1 VTTAPRAF
9 VLGGGVAG
17 LVAAFGLADAG
28 HRVVLLESRR
38 QVGGRA
44 FSSNDPVTGLR
55 LDNGPH
61 VMLGCYREMRN
72 LLRRLGT
79 EAGFQQERRL
89 RLAYCREGGTVV
101 HLALGGLP
109 VPLAMPWALMRLRI
123 PFGARVR
130 ALLGMGTVLWPVPA
144 RWTLADWL
152 RRRWQRGAPDA
163 FLWRPLCR
171 AIMNVE
177 PEQAAARD
185 FLATL
190 REAFL
195 GGAARAAFWLP
206 ARGWGELIGDPAPAA
221 LAAAGV
227 TLRCGARI
235 ERLARSGD
243 RIVGIE
249 LGDGERI
256 VVEPEDLVVSA
267 LPWFAAARLLPELTE
282 VAAALGDSP
291 IVSAYVLTSPQLP
304 PLPDDGPVVAF
315 VDGDPFHFVIRTPGG
330 DPRRL
335 GLLSGGGRSFDCQ
348 AVERIAAR
356 ALEQLR
362 RYYPGGPWADAVVR
376 VRKEQLATFVA
387 APGTAEQRPRPG
399 RLPGGPAN
407 LRLCGDWTAT
417 GFPATLEGA
426 ARSAVAMLREFGAA
440 KVPVPR
446 REQAPRSPVPLAR
459 RADRRR

>member
-1 VTTAPRAF
+1 MTAAPRTY

-44 FSSNDPVTGLR
+44 FSSLDPATGLR

-61 VMLGCYREMRN
+61 VMLGCYREMRA

-79 EAGFQQERRL
+79 EPGCRQDRRL
-89 RLAYCREGGTVV
+89 QLAYCREGGAMLR
-101 HLALGGLP
+101 LALGGLP
-109 VPLAMPWALMRLRI
+109 VPLAMPLALLRLPI
-123 PFGARVR
+123 PFGARLR
-130 ALLGMGTVLWPVPA
+130 ALFGMSSVLWPVPM
-144 RWTLADWL
+144 RWTVADWL

-163 FLWRPLCR
+163 HLWRPLCR

-177 PEQAAARD
+177 PEQASARD
-185 FLATL
+185 FLGTL
-190 REAFL
+190 RHAFL
-195 GGAARAAFWLP
+195 GRAARAAFWLP
-206 ARGWGELIGDPAPAA
+206 TRSWGELIGDPAPAA
-221 LAAAGV
+221 LAAAGIA
-227 TLRCGARI
+227 LRCGARI
-235 ERLARSGD
+235 ERLPRAAD

-249 LGDGERI
+249 LADGERI
-256 VVEPEDLVVSA
+256 VVEAGDLVVSA
-267 LPWFAAARLLPELTE
+267 LPWFAAARLLPELTA

-291 IVSAYVLTSPQLP
+291 IVSAYVLTSPLLP
-304 PLPDDGPVVAF
+304 PLPDGGPVVAM
-315 VDGDPFHFVIRTPGG
+315 VDGDPFHFMIRTPGG

-335 GLLSGGGRSFDCQ
+335 GLLSGGGRSFDGQ

-362 RYYPGGPWADAVVR
+362 RYWPVGPWHEAVVR

-387 APGTAEQRPRPG
+387 APGTAAQRPRPG
-399 RLPGGPAN
+399 RLPGGPGN

-440 KVPVPR
+440 RVS
-446 REQAPRSPVPLAR
+446 AAR
-459 RADRRR
+459 DGARLS